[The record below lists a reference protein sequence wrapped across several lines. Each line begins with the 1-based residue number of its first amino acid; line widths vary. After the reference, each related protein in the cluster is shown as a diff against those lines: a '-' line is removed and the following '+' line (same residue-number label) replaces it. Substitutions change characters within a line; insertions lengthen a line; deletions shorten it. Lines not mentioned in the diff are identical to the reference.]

1 MNRAR
6 VGDLLPPFQ
15 RGPMPISSR
24 FVADAAKLLQDV
36 DLSESRADEL
46 ALEVEHLN
54 TAVRTA
60 AQSLDFDAEPA
71 AFFAV
76 LARRTS

>member
-1 MNRAR
+1 
-6 VGDLLPPFQ
+6 
-15 RGPMPISSR
+15 MPVSSR
-24 FVADAAKLLQDV
+24 FVADAAKNFQDV
-36 DLSESRADEL
+36 DFSAARAGEL
-46 ALEVEHLN
+46 ALEVERLN

-76 LARRTS
+76 LARRAS

>member
-1 MNRAR
+1 
-6 VGDLLPPFQ
+6 
-15 RGPMPISSR
+15 MPISSR
-24 FVADAAKLLQDV
+24 FIADAAKLYQDV
-36 DLSESRADEL
+36 DFSEARAGEL
-46 ALEVEHLN
+46 ALEVERLI

-76 LARRTS
+76 LAGRAS

>member
-1 MNRAR
+1 
-6 VGDLLPPFQ
+6 
-15 RGPMPISSR
+15 MPVSSR
-24 FVADAAKLLQDV
+24 FVADAAKLFQDV
-36 DLSESRADEL
+36 DFSDARAGEL
-46 ALEVEHLN
+46 ALEVERLN

-76 LARRTS
+76 LAGRAS